1 MFQTNPRAFVS
12 DNSGV
17 FLGCFWET
25 ETGFASF
32 AIQADTFGSFADA
45 SLSMPDLELFTT
57 ESSGSID
64 LAGAEATFDLADVA
78 TGDAHTAS
86 ASATFTPLGSP
97 VSSTQLG
104 ARFQTRIKEQ
114 ALEPT
119 GTLAFSTGDSFV
131 IDDEHCDALSF
142 DVHSTTSAPAGNK
155 RGPVPVNDGPEGA
168 IPLQLG
174 SRFNAMNTGA
184 TNEPELPILTCPEG
198 PFDDFGRT
206 LWYTIEGTGGPVTI
220 DTAGSNID
228 TLIGVYAADRPRLR
242 GDRLHRRRVLRA
254 RGFDV
259 PGRLDDRYRRRGH
272 VLRPDRRVPG
282 PIQ

>member
-45 SLSMPDLELFTT
+45 SLSMPGLELFTT

-142 DVHSTTSAPAGNK
+142 DVHSTTSAAAGNK

-184 TNEPELPILTCPEG
+184 RPSQSSRSSPAPRGPSTTSAARSGTRSKAREDRSPSTQPAATSTPSSGSTRRPAEASRRSPASTTCSSSPWA
-198 PFDDFGRT
+198 RHT
-206 LWYTIEGTGGPVTI
+206 
-220 DTAGSNID
+220 
-228 TLIGVYAADRPRLR
+228 RP
-242 GDRLHRRRVLRA
+242 
-254 RGFDV
+254 
-259 PGRLDDRYRRRGH
+259 P
-272 VLRPDRRVPG
+272 
-282 PIQ
+282 